1 MLHSN
6 RMLIA
11 GIGFSLGVFEI
22 LHRVIA
28 VPELVSSLVLSAIFF
43 PLLVWA
49 IVSTV
54 SAILADPDSLG
65 HTIRYAFIFLVL
77 TVVFFAVVYTE
88 LGIRVSGGG
97 ESKDFWTCLYFSVA
111 TLTTLGYGDFA
122 PMPEARAIAAV
133 EAVSGYIL
141 LGILTAVTFHLINH
155 RAQRRPRP

>member
-1 MLHSN
+1 
-6 RMLIA
+6 MLIV
-11 GIGFSLGVFEI
+11 GIAFSLTVFEL

-28 VPELVSSLVLSAIFF
+28 VPELISALVLSTIFF

-49 IVSTV
+49 IISTV
-54 SAILADPDSLG
+54 SAILADPDNLG
-65 HTIRYAFIFLVL
+65 HTIRYAFVFLIL

-88 LGIRVSGGG
+88 LGIRVSDGS
-97 ESKDFWTCLYFSVA
+97 ESKNFWTCLYFSVA

-141 LGILTAVTFHLINH
+141 LGILTAVTFHLISH
-155 RAQRRPRP
+155 RAQRRGSS